1 MEAGRWRCQ
10 LMGRSRALG
19 WLGNRLEGHGSRV
32 SLGRVSAKPLLML
45 GLPKGS
51 LEDSTKNLFAK
62 AGWKITTSSRS
73 YKPSINDPE
82 LDGRFVRAQEVS
94 RYVEHGF
101 FDCGLTG
108 FDWIQ
113 ENGSDVVEVMDL
125 VYSRA
130 SVLKSRWVLCV
141 PEAST
146 VQSVA
151 DLAGKRVAT
160 ELLNTTKRFFESKG
174 VKAEIEFSW
183 GATEVK
189 VPDLVD
195 AIVDITETG
204 SSLRANKLRI
214 VDTLL
219 ETNTKLIANKTSWA
233 DPAKRKK
240 IETIAL
246 LLRGA
251 LEAESKVGLK
261 LNAPKKSLERIV
273 KAVPSLRN
281 PTISPLSNPDWV
293 ALETIIDESVVR
305 EIIPLLKELGAEGIV
320 EYPLN
325 KVIY

>member
-1 MEAGRWRCQ
+1 
-10 LMGRSRALG
+10 
-19 WLGNRLEGHGSRV
+19 
-32 SLGRVSAKPLLML
+32 ML

-51 LEDSTKNLFAK
+51 LEESTKSLFAK
-62 AGWKITTSSRS
+62 AGWKITTNSRS
-73 YKPSINDPE
+73 YRPSIDDPE
-82 LDGRFVRAQEVS
+82 LDGRFIRAQEVS

-108 FDWIQ
+108 YDWIQ
-113 ENGSDVVEVMDL
+113 ENNSDVIEVCDL
-125 VYSRA
+125 IYSRA
-130 SVLKSRWVLCV
+130 SAKKSRWVLCV
-141 PEAST
+141 PEDST
-146 VQSVA
+146 IRSVA

-160 ELLNTTKRFFESKG
+160 ELVNTTRRYFEGKG
-174 VKAEIEFSW
+174 VKVAIEFSW

-219 ETNTKLIANKTSWA
+219 ETNTKLIANRASWGN
-233 DPAKRKK
+233 PAKRRK

-261 LNAPKKSLERIV
+261 MNAPKSSLDAII

-281 PTISPLSNPDWV
+281 PTISPLSSPDWV
-293 ALETIIDESVVR
+293 ALETIIEESVVR
-305 EIIPLLKELGAEGIV
+305 EIIPQLKSLGAEGIV

-325 KVIY
+325 KVVY

>member
-1 MEAGRWRCQ
+1 M
-10 LMGRSRALG
+10 
-19 WLGNRLEGHGSRV
+19 
-32 SLGRVSAKPLLML
+32 SAPAPLLML

-51 LEDSTKNLFAK
+51 LEESTKALFAK

-73 YKPSINDPE
+73 YKPSIDDAE
-82 LDGRFVRAQEVS
+82 LDGRFVRAQEVA
-94 RYVEHGF
+94 RYVDHGF

-108 FDWIQ
+108 WDWVQ
-113 ENGSDVVEVMDL
+113 ENNADVVEVCDL

-130 SVLKSRWVLCV
+130 STLKSRWVLCV
-141 PEAST
+141 PESS
-146 VQSVA
+146 SVKTAA

-160 ELLNTTKRFFESKG
+160 ELMETTKRWF
-174 VKAEIEFSW
+174 AERNIPALVEFSW

-219 ETNTKLIANKTSWA
+219 ETNTKFIANKASWEN
-233 DPAKRKK
+233 PAKRKK

-246 LLRGA
+246 LLKGA
-251 LEAESKVGLK
+251 LEAHSKVGLK
-261 LNAPKKSLERIV
+261 MNLPRAALD
-273 KAVPSLRN
+273 AVTAKLPALRN
-281 PTISPLSNPDWV
+281 PTISPLSNPDWI

-305 EIIPLLKELGAEGIV
+305 EIIPALKAHGAEGIV

-325 KVIY
+325 KVVY

>member
-1 MEAGRWRCQ
+1 
-10 LMGRSRALG
+10 
-19 WLGNRLEGHGSRV
+19 
-32 SLGRVSAKPLLML
+32 ML

-51 LEDSTKNLFAK
+51 LEESTKSLFAK
-62 AGWKITTSSRS
+62 AGWRITTSSRS
-73 YKPSINDPE
+73 YRPSIDDPE

-108 FDWIQ
+108 QDWVL
-113 ENGSDVVEVMDL
+113 ENGSDVVEVCDL

-130 SVLKSRWVLCV
+130 STQKSRWVLCV
-141 PEAST
+141 PEGSAIKSA
-146 VQSVA
+146 A

-160 ELLNTTKRFFESKG
+160 ELVNTTKRYFAEKG
-174 VKAEIEFSW
+174 VPVEVEFSW

-204 SSLRANKLRI
+204 SSLRANNLRI
-214 VDTLL
+214 IDTLL
-219 ETNTKLIANKTSWA
+219 ETNTKLIANKASWA
-233 DPAKRKK
+233 HPAKRKK

-261 LNAPKKSLERIV
+261 MNLPKRALEAVV
-273 KAVPSLRN
+273 KALPALRN
-281 PTISPLSNPDWV
+281 PTISQLSNGDWV
-293 ALETIIDESVVR
+293 ALETIIDERVAR
-305 EIIPLLKELGAEGIV
+305 EIIPELKLLGAEGIV

-325 KVIY
+325 KVVY

>member
-1 MEAGRWRCQ
+1 M
-10 LMGRSRALG
+10 
-19 WLGNRLEGHGSRV
+19 
-32 SLGRVSAKPLLML
+32 SASTPLLML

-51 LEDSTKNLFAK
+51 LEESTKALFAK

-73 YKPSINDPE
+73 YKPSIDDPE
-82 LDGRFVRAQEVS
+82 LDGRFVRAQEVA
-94 RYVEHGF
+94 RYVAHGF

-108 FDWIQ
+108 WDWVQ
-113 ENGSDVVEVMDL
+113 ENNADVVEVCDL

-130 SVLKSRWVLCV
+130 STLKSRWVLCV
-141 PEAST
+141 PEASPVKT
-146 VQSVA
+146 AA

-160 ELLNTTKRFFESKG
+160 ELIETTKRWFASKNIP
-174 VKAEIEFSW
+174 VEVEFSW

-219 ETNTKLIANKTSWA
+219 ETNTKLIANKASWA

-246 LLRGA
+246 MLRGA
-251 LEAESKVGLK
+251 LEAGSKVGLK
-261 LNAPKKSLERIV
+261 LNLPRAALNDITSRLP
-273 KAVPSLRN
+273 ALRN
-281 PTISPLSNPDWV
+281 PTIAPLSNPDWV
-293 ALETIIDESVVR
+293 ALETIIDENVVR
-305 EIIPLLKELGAEGIV
+305 EIIPVLKSFGAEGIV

-325 KVIY
+325 KVVY

>member
-1 MEAGRWRCQ
+1 
-10 LMGRSRALG
+10 
-19 WLGNRLEGHGSRV
+19 
-32 SLGRVSAKPLLML
+32 ML

-51 LEDSTKNLFAK
+51 LEESTKNLFAK

-73 YKPSINDPE
+73 YRPVIDDPE
-82 LDGRFVRAQEVS
+82 LDGRFIRAQEVS

-108 FDWIQ
+108 QDWVQ
-113 ENGSDVVEVMDL
+113 ENESDVVEVCEL
-125 VYSRA
+125 IYSRA
-130 SVLKSRWVLCV
+130 STQKSRWVLCV
-141 PEAST
+141 PEASA
-146 VQSVA
+146 VQTAA

-160 ELLNTTKRFFESKG
+160 ELVNTTKRYFEQKG
-174 VKAEIEFSW
+174 VKVDVEFSW

-219 ETNTKLIANKTSWA
+219 VTSTALIANKKSWA
-233 DPAKRKK
+233 DPVKRKK

-251 LEAESKVGLK
+251 LEAENKVGLK
-261 LNAPKKSLERIV
+261 MNLPRKSLEAVV
-273 KAVPSLRN
+273 KALPALRN
-281 PTISPLSNPDWV
+281 PTISQLSNAEWV

-305 EIIPLLKELGAEGIV
+305 EIIPQLKALGAAGIV

-325 KVIY
+325 KVVY

>member
-1 MEAGRWRCQ
+1 
-10 LMGRSRALG
+10 
-19 WLGNRLEGHGSRV
+19 
-32 SLGRVSAKPLLML
+32 ML

-51 LEDSTKNLFAK
+51 LEESTKALFAK
-62 AGWKITTSSRS
+62 AGWRITTSSRS
-73 YKPSINDPE
+73 YRPSIDDPE

-108 FDWIQ
+108 YDWVR
-113 ENGSDVVEVMDL
+113 ENESDVVEVCDL
-125 VYSRA
+125 IYSRA
-130 SVLKSRWVLCV
+130 STLKSRWVLCV
-141 PEAST
+141 PEASPI
-146 VQSVA
+146 QRPE

-160 ELLNTTKRFFESKG
+160 ELVNTVKRYFTSKNI
-174 VKAEIEFSW
+174 VVDVEFSW

-214 VDTLL
+214 IDTLL
-219 ETNTKLIANKTSWA
+219 ETNTKLIANKNSWA
-233 DPAKRKK
+233 NPEKRKK

-246 LLRGA
+246 LLQGA

-261 LNAPKKSLERIV
+261 MNLPKAALESIV
-273 KAVPSLRN
+273 TALPALRN
-281 PTISPLSNPDWV
+281 PTISQLSNPEWV
-293 ALETIIDESVVR
+293 ALETVIDEKVVR
-305 EIIPLLKELGAEGIV
+305 QIIPQLKALGAEGIV

-325 KVIY
+325 KVVY

>member
-1 MEAGRWRCQ
+1 MLTTMSNPA
-10 LMGRSRALG
+10 
-19 WLGNRLEGHGSRV
+19 
-32 SLGRVSAKPLLML
+32 PLLMI

-51 LEDSTKNLFAK
+51 LEESTKSLFAK
-62 AGWKITTSSRS
+62 AGWVITTSSRS

-82 LDGRFVRAQEVS
+82 LDGRFIRAQEVS

-108 FDWIQ
+108 YDWVQ
-113 ENGSDVVEVMDL
+113 ENQSDVVEVCDL
-125 VYSRA
+125 IYSRA
-130 SVLKSRWVLCV
+130 STQKSRWVLCV
-141 PEAST
+141 PENSP
-146 VQSVA
+146 VQKPE

-160 ELLNTTKRFFESKG
+160 EMVGTVKRYFEKRNIP
-174 VKAEIEFSW
+174 VTVEFSW

-219 ETNTKLIANKTSWA
+219 TTNTKLIANKASWA
-233 DPAKRKK
+233 NPEKRKK

-246 LLRGA
+246 MLTAA
-251 LEAESKVGLK
+251 LEAGSKVGLK
-261 LNAPKKSLERIV
+261 LNAPKAKLDDLLKSL
-273 KAVPSLRN
+273 PSLRN
-281 PTISPLSNPDWV
+281 PTISPLSSTEWV
-293 ALETIIDESVVR
+293 ALETIIDEKVVR
-305 EIIPLLKELGAEGIV
+305 EIIPQLKAMGAEGII

-325 KVIY
+325 KVVY

>member
-1 MEAGRWRCQ
+1 
-10 LMGRSRALG
+10 
-19 WLGNRLEGHGSRV
+19 
-32 SLGRVSAKPLLML
+32 ML

-51 LEDSTKNLFAK
+51 LEESTKALFAK

-73 YKPSINDPE
+73 YKPSIDDPE
-82 LDGRFVRAQEVS
+82 LDGRFIRAQEVS

-108 FDWIQ
+108 HDWVL
-113 ENGSDVVEVMDL
+113 ENESDVVEVCDL
-125 VYSRA
+125 IYSKA
-130 SVLKSRWVLCV
+130 STLKSRWVLCV
-141 PEAST
+141 PEASSMT
-146 VQSVA
+146 KPE

-160 ELLNTTKRFFESKG
+160 ELLETTKRYFAKKG
-174 VKAEIEFSW
+174 IAAEVEFSW

-204 SSLRANKLRI
+204 NSIRANKLRI
-214 VDTLL
+214 IDTLL
-219 ETNTKLIANKTSWA
+219 ETNTKFIANKASWA
-233 DPAKRKK
+233 NPAKRKK

-261 LNAPKKSLERIV
+261 MNLPKAALNNVVNALP
-273 KAVPSLRN
+273 ALRN
-281 PTISPLSNPDWV
+281 PTISQLSSPEWI

-305 EIIPLLKELGAEGIV
+305 EIIPQLKALGAEGIV

-325 KVIY
+325 KVVY

>member
-1 MEAGRWRCQ
+1 
-10 LMGRSRALG
+10 
-19 WLGNRLEGHGSRV
+19 
-32 SLGRVSAKPLLML
+32 ML

-51 LEDSTKNLFAK
+51 LEESTKNLFAK

-73 YKPSINDPE
+73 YKPSIDDEE
-82 LDGRFVRAQEVS
+82 LDGRFIRAQEVS

-113 ENGSDVVEVMDL
+113 ENQSDVIEVCDL
-125 VYSRA
+125 IYSRA
-130 SVLKSRWVLCV
+130 SVKKSSWVLCV
-141 PEAST
+141 PESSNI
-146 VQSVA
+146 QRPE

-160 ELLNTTKRFFESKG
+160 ELVGTVKRYFEKRG
-174 VKAEIEFSW
+174 IPIEIEFSW

-204 SSLRANKLRI
+204 NSIRANKLRI
-214 VDTLL
+214 IDTLL
-219 ETNTKLIANKTSWA
+219 ETNTKFIANKASWA

-261 LNAPKKSLERIV
+261 MNLPRASLEAVV
-273 KAVPSLRN
+273 KALPALRN
-281 PTISPLSNPDWV
+281 PTISQLSSPDWV
-293 ALETIIDESVVR
+293 ALETIIDESVAR
-305 EIIPLLKELGAEGIV
+305 EIIPQLKALGAEGIV

-325 KVIY
+325 KVVY

>member
-1 MEAGRWRCQ
+1 
-10 LMGRSRALG
+10 L
-19 WLGNRLEGHGSRV
+19 LEGARRRV
-32 SLGRVSAKPLLML
+32 SLGRVSANPLLML

-51 LEDSTKNLFAK
+51 LEESTKNLFAK

-73 YKPSINDPE
+73 YKPSIDDPE

-141 PEAST
+141 PESSAVKT
-146 VQSVA
+146 IA

-160 ELLNTTKRFFESKG
+160 ELLNTTKRFFEAKG

-219 ETNTKLIANKTSWA
+219 ETNTKFIANKASWA
-233 DPAKRKK
+233 NPAKRKK

-251 LEAESKVGLK
+251 LEAGSKVGLK
-261 LNAPKKSLERIV
+261 LNAPKKALDKIV
-273 KAVPSLRN
+273 NCVPSLRN

-325 KVIY
+325 KVVY

>member
-1 MEAGRWRCQ
+1 M
-10 LMGRSRALG
+10 SDK
-19 WLGNRLEGHGSRV
+19 
-32 SLGRVSAKPLLML
+32 KPLLML

-51 LEDSTKNLFAK
+51 LEESTKALFAK

-73 YKPSINDPE
+73 YKPSIDDAD

-113 ENGSDVVEVMDL
+113 ENASDVVEVCDL
-125 VYSRA
+125 IYSRA
-130 SVLKSRWVLCV
+130 SVQKSRWVLCV
-141 PEAST
+141 PESSSIT
-146 VQSVA
+146 KPEQ
-151 DLAGKRVAT
+151 LAGKRVAT
-160 ELLNTTKRFFESKG
+160 ELVGTVRRYFESRKIA
-174 VKAEIEFSW
+174 AEVEFSW

-204 SSLRANKLRI
+204 NSIRANKLRI
-214 VDTLL
+214 IDTLL
-219 ETNTKLIANKTSWA
+219 ETNTKFIANKASWA
-233 DPAKRKK
+233 NPAKRKK

-261 LNAPKKSLERIV
+261 MNLRKDALEV
-273 KAVPSLRN
+273 VAKQLPALRN
-281 PTISPLSNPDWV
+281 PTISQLSSPDWI

-305 EIIPLLKELGAEGIV
+305 EIIPRLKELGAEGIV

-325 KVIY
+325 KVVY

>member
-1 MEAGRWRCQ
+1 M
-10 LMGRSRALG
+10 
-19 WLGNRLEGHGSRV
+19 
-32 SLGRVSAKPLLML
+32 SANPLLML

-51 LEDSTKNLFAK
+51 LEESTKNLFAK

-73 YKPSINDPE
+73 YKPSIDDPE

-141 PEAST
+141 PESSAVKT
-146 VQSVA
+146 IA

-160 ELLNTTKRFFESKG
+160 ELLNTTKRFFEAKG

-219 ETNTKLIANKTSWA
+219 ETNTKFIANKASWA
-233 DPAKRKK
+233 NPAKRKK

-251 LEAESKVGLK
+251 LEAGSKVGLK
-261 LNAPKKSLERIV
+261 LNAPKKALDKIV
-273 KAVPSLRN
+273 NCVPSLRN

-325 KVIY
+325 KVVY

>member
-1 MEAGRWRCQ
+1 VPAT
-10 LMGRSRALG
+10 
-19 WLGNRLEGHGSRV
+19 
-32 SLGRVSAKPLLML
+32 KPILML

-51 LEDSTKNLFAK
+51 LEESTRSLFAK
-62 AGWKITTSSRS
+62 AGWRITSNSRS
-73 YKPSINDPE
+73 YRPSIDDPE

-108 FDWIQ
+108 LDWIQ
-113 ENGSDVVEVMDL
+113 ENSSDVVEVCDL
-125 VYSRA
+125 IYSRA
-130 SVLKSRWVLCV
+130 SVTKSRWVLCV
-141 PEAST
+141 PEDSPIKQPAE
-146 VQSVA
+146 
-151 DLAGKRVAT
+151 LAGKRVAT
-160 ELLNTTKRFFESKG
+160 ELVQTVKRYFAGLKVPVE
-174 VKAEIEFSW
+174 VEFSW

-214 VDTLL
+214 IDTLL
-219 ETNTKLIANKTSWA
+219 ETNTKLIANKASWA
-233 DPAKRKK
+233 DPAKRRK

-261 LNAPKKSLERIV
+261 MNAPKKALEAIIA
-273 KAVPSLRN
+273 AVPSLRD
-281 PTISPLSNPDWV
+281 PTISPLHNPDWV
-293 ALETIIDESVVR
+293 ALETIIDQSVVR
-305 EIIPLLKELGAEGIV
+305 EILPQLKALGAEGIV

-325 KVIY
+325 KVVY

>member
-1 MEAGRWRCQ
+1 
-10 LMGRSRALG
+10 
-19 WLGNRLEGHGSRV
+19 
-32 SLGRVSAKPLLML
+32 ML

-51 LEDSTKNLFAK
+51 LEESTKNLFAK

-73 YKPSINDPE
+73 YKPSIDDAE
-82 LDGRFVRAQEVS
+82 LDGRFIRAQEVS

-108 FDWIQ
+108 YDWIK
-113 ENGSDVVEVMDL
+113 ENESDVVEVCDL

-130 SVLKSRWVLCV
+130 TTLKSRWVLCV
-141 PEAST
+141 PEAGPIT
-146 VQSVA
+146 KPEQ
-151 DLAGKRVAT
+151 LAGKRVAT
-160 ELLNTTKRFFESKG
+160 ELVGTVRRYFEKKG
-174 VKAEIEFSW
+174 IKVDVEFSW

-204 SSLRANKLRI
+204 NSIRANKLRI
-214 VDTLL
+214 IDTLL
-219 ETNTKLIANKTSWA
+219 ETNTKLIANKKSWEN
-233 DPAKRKK
+233 PAKRKK

-246 LLRGA
+246 LLKGA

-261 LNAPKKSLERIV
+261 MNLPKAALDAVVKSLP
-273 KAVPSLRN
+273 ALRN
-281 PTISPLSNPDWV
+281 PTISQLSSPDWI

-305 EIIPLLKELGAEGIV
+305 EIIPQLKALGAEGIV

-325 KVIY
+325 KVVY

>member
-1 MEAGRWRCQ
+1 MSGKA
-10 LMGRSRALG
+10 
-19 WLGNRLEGHGSRV
+19 
-32 SLGRVSAKPLLML
+32 PLLML

-51 LEDSTKNLFAK
+51 LEESTKNLFAK

-73 YKPSINDPE
+73 YRPSIDDPE
-82 LDGRFVRAQEVS
+82 LDGRFIRAQEVS

-108 FDWIQ
+108 HDWVL
-113 ENGSDVVEVMDL
+113 ENESDVVEVCDL
-125 VYSRA
+125 IYSRA
-130 SVLKSRWVLCV
+130 STQKSRWVLCV
-141 PEAST
+141 PEGS
-146 VQSVA
+146 SVKSAA

-160 ELLNTTKRFFESKG
+160 ELVNTTKRYFEKQG
-174 VKAEIEFSW
+174 VSVEVEFSW

-214 VDTLL
+214 VDTLM

-233 DPAKRKK
+233 NPEKRRK

-261 LNAPKKSLERIV
+261 MNLPRRSLEAVV
-273 KAVPSLRN
+273 KALPALRN
-281 PTISPLSNPDWV
+281 PTISQLSNADWV

-305 EIIPLLKELGAEGIV
+305 EIIPQLKALGAEGIV

-325 KVIY
+325 KVVY